1 MMARHDR
8 KKPLE
13 IKEYVGALAG
23 RGRIVAAVAIVVGF
37 LAVVL
42 FILQPQRYKAT
53 ATVVIPT
60 PASSTTSAIAAV
72 SQSYAD
78 FSGALSSQEVAEKA
92 AAAVGAPISDVK
104 GHLSSSRLAG
114 SRLAEVTYTGT
125 NRDLAPR
132 IAQAASQAAL
142 EIVAS
147 ADLAALDQ
155 QQTLAQ
161 NDYESANTEY
171 EQFVKDTGLTDLGD
185 PILRAEKARIVTLR
199 NNVGSA
205 QQNGDDAA
213 AAEWQTKLDAL
224 QEKVAQDIADLS
236 RITTLRE
243 SALESYS
250 AAQAAWLAQKGLVD
264 SMTAGSQVSVS
275 DPTGAPR
282 LAGLIKSVVPAVVVA
297 TGLAIAMIVLFEV
310 VGPVRRSAA
319 PDEGAG
325 GDDDGVSGTAEAE
338 PAGGGE
344 EAAPHDQGE
353 AEGDEDDEDEEPERD
368 PAGRRV
374 RSRT

>member
-8 KKPLE
+8 GKPLE

-53 ATVVIPT
+53 ATIVIPT

-92 AAAVGAPISDVK
+92 ATAVGVPVSDVK

-125 NRDLAPR
+125 NRDLAPQ
-132 IAQAASQAAL
+132 IAKAASQAAL

-155 QQTLAQ
+155 QQQLAKK
-161 NDYESANTEY
+161 DVDDVTTELQ
-171 EQFVKDTGLTDLGD
+171 QFIQDTGVSDPGD
-185 PILRAEKARIVTLR
+185 PLIRAQKARIVILGNR
-199 NNVGSA
+199 AGAA
-205 QQNGDDAA
+205 QAAGDDAGA
-213 AAEWQTKLDAL
+213 AAWQAKQAAV
-224 QEKVAQDIADLS
+224 QEKVAQELAGLS
-236 RITTLRE
+236 RITSLKET
-243 SALESYS
+243 ALESYA
-250 AAQAAWLAQKGLVD
+250 AAQAAFLTQSGL
-264 SMTAGSQVSVS
+264 
-275 DPTGAPR
+275 
-282 LAGLIKSVVPAVVVA
+282 
-297 TGLAIAMIVLFEV
+297 
-310 VGPVRRSAA
+310 
-319 PDEGAG
+319 
-325 GDDDGVSGTAEAE
+325 
-338 PAGGGE
+338 
-344 EAAPHDQGE
+344 
-353 AEGDEDDEDEEPERD
+353 
-368 PAGRRV
+368 
-374 RSRT
+374 

>member
-8 KKPLE
+8 GKPLE

-60 PASSTTSAIAAV
+60 PASTTTSAIAAV

-78 FSGALSSQEVAEKA
+78 FSGALSSQEVAEKTA
-92 AAAVGAPISDVK
+92 TAIGVPVSDVK

-125 NRDLAPR
+125 NRDQAPR

-155 QQTLAQ
+155 QQQLAKKDLDDVTAELQ
-161 NDYESANTEY
+161 
-171 EQFVKDTGLTDLGD
+171 QFIQDTGVADPGD
-185 PILRAEKARIVTLR
+185 PIIHAQKARIVALG
-199 NNVGSA
+199 NKVGA
-205 QQNGDDAA
+205 ATAAGDDTGATA
-213 AAEWQTKLDAL
+213 WQAKQDAL
-224 QEKVAQDIADLS
+224 QAKVAQELADLS
-236 RITTLRE
+236 RITTLRQT
-243 SALESYS
+243 ALESYS
-250 AAQAAWLAQKGLVD
+250 AAQAAFLTQQGLVN
-264 SMTAGSQVSVS
+264 SMNTGSQVSVS

-297 TGLAIAMIVLFEV
+297 SGLAIAMIVLFEV
-310 VGPVRRSAA
+310 VGPIRRQAA

-325 GDDDGVSGTAEAE
+325 GDDKGVAGTAGADGDGEAKD
-338 PAGGGE
+338 AG
-344 EAAPHDQGE
+344 ADDQGQ
-353 AEGDEDDEDEEPERD
+353 AEDEDDEDEEPERD